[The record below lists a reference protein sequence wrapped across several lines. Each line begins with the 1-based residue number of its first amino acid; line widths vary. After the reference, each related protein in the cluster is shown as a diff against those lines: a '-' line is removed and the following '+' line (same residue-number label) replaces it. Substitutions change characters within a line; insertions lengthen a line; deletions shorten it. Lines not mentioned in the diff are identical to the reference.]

1 MRQISLTLQQSVQS
15 PHWRSP
21 GEVMHVSLAR
31 PISRNLGEMA
41 AKVRRSGPK
50 SVLEASKQAKSAG
63 LSIPGLFTL
72 SPMPC
77 IKAMV
82 IWLRLA

>member
-1 MRQISLTLQQSVQS
+1 M
-15 PHWRSP
+15 P
-21 GEVMHVSLAR
+21 
-31 PISRNLGEMA
+31 
-41 AKVRRSGPK
+41 
-50 SVLEASKQAKSAG
+50 KSAG
-63 LSIPGLFTL
+63 LSIPGVFTL

>member
-1 MRQISLTLQQSVQS
+1 MAITLQQSVQS
-15 PHWRSP
+15 PHRRWP
-21 GEVMHVSLAR
+21 DEVMDASPAP
-31 PISRNLGEMA
+31 PIAYNLGEMT

-50 SVLEASKQAKSAG
+50 ARWRRQSASKVPG

-82 IWLRLA
+82 IWPLLA